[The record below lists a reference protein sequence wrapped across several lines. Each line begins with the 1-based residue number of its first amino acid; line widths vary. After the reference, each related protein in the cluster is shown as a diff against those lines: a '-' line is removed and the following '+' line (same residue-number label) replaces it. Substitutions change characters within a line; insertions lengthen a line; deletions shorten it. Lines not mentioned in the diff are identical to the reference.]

1 MLKINSNLNERI
13 TIFPKFFIILLTI
26 CGCLISI
33 NQVFN
38 IGFLNFYPVS
48 NSFLYLLIAFFQPVS
63 FLMFPLSKKYKN
75 KILIP
80 DIIAAL
86 SIFFI
91 GLYFSINSENI
102 LSNGWDIEAPLI
114 PTILSYLFI
123 LLSLESLRR
132 TGGKFIFYIA
142 IFFTTYPIFADLMPG
157 ALWGNVYSISEAAR
171 AHSMGLDSLIG
182 IPMKV
187 AGSLL
192 IGFLIYGIILAET
205 GGGKFFID
213 IAESIMGK
221 YRGGPAKV
229 AILASG
235 FFGML
240 SGSPTSNVITSGS
253 LTIPAMK
260 KAGYHGR
267 YAAAIEACASTGG
280 VLMPPVMGTV
290 AFIMA
295 SFLNLPYSDI
305 LLAAL
310 IPGLIFYIALIIQT
324 DLYAAKNNLKGM
336 DLNKI
341 PKFLPTIINGF
352 PYIISF
358 ISLIW
363 LIISAKLESE
373 APFISSF
380 LLIIILLL
388 RNFNL
393 IKLKDWLNIFVKIGE
408 IIARIVSLLSGVGVI
423 IGAMSLT
430 GIGTSLSRELVF
442 LAGGDLVMILI
453 FGAIASL
460 VLGIGMTV
468 SACYIFLAIVLAP
481 AIIEGGISPLAA
493 HLYVLYWG
501 VLSFITPPV
510 AIAAITASSI
520 ANTSALK
527 TGFLSMRLGSILF
540 FLPVLFVFDPA
551 MLMQGKISDVIL
563 SFTIAIFAII
573 VISSAFEGYIYF
585 FGKIN
590 YLFRML
596 YFLAGILILI
606 PYLISK
612 YVGFSILIIMLL
624 LLLFTRLYNKRLSI
638 KN

>member
-1 MLKINSNLNERI
+1 MLKIYSNFNERI
-13 TIFPKFFIILLTI
+13 TITPKFIIILLTI
-26 CGCLISI
+26 FGCLITI

-38 IGFLNFYPVS
+38 FGIFNFYPVS
-48 NSFLYLLIAFFQPVS
+48 NSFLYLLIAFFQPLT
-63 FLMFPLSKKYKN
+63 FLLFPISKKYKN
-75 KILIP
+75 KILFI
-80 DIIAAL
+80 DVVAAI

-102 LSNGWDIEAPLI
+102 LSNGWDIDAPIL
-114 PTILSYLFI
+114 PTILSFI
-123 LLSLESLRR
+123 LIILSLESLRR

-142 IFFTTYPIFADLMPG
+142 IFFTLYPIFADHMPG
-157 ALWGNVYSISEAAR
+157 ALWGNMYSITEAAR

-182 IPMKV
+182 IPMRV

-205 GGGKFFID
+205 GGGKFFIN
-213 IAESIMGK
+213 IAESLMGK

-229 AILASG
+229 AVLASG

-260 KAGYHGR
+260 KAGYSGR

-295 SFLNLPYSDI
+295 SFLNLPYSEI
-305 LLAAL
+305 LFAAL
-310 IPGLIFYIALIIQT
+310 IPGIIFYIALIILT

-336 DLNKI
+336 ELNNI
-341 PKFLPTIINGF
+341 PKLLPTITNGF
-352 PYIISF
+352 PFIMSF
-358 ISLIW
+358 ICLVW
-363 LIISAKLESE
+363 LIMSAKLESE
-373 APFISSF
+373 APIISSLF
-380 LLIIILLL
+380 LIIILLL
-388 RNFNL
+388 RNFNK
-393 IKLKDWLNIFVKIGE
+393 IKLNDWLNIFIKIGE

-430 GIGTSLSRELVF
+430 GVGTSLSRELVF
-442 LAGGDLVMILI
+442 LAGGDLFMILI

-520 ANTSALK
+520 SNTSALK

-540 FLPVLFVFDPA
+540 FLPILFVFDPS
-551 MLMQGKISDVIL
+551 MLMQGTAINIIFSV
-563 SFTIAIFAII
+563 SMAIFAII
-573 VISSAFEGYIYF
+573 IISAGFEGYMYIFGRLNKIYRILCF
-585 FGKIN
+585 SSGLLILMPNLTSKYIGI
-590 YLFRML
+590 
-596 YFLAGILILI
+596 GILIVTTLS
-606 PYLISK
+606 L
-612 YVGFSILIIMLL
+612 ILINLK
-624 LLLFTRLYNKRLSI
+624 NKNKL
-638 KN
+638 

>member
-1 MLKINSNLNERI
+1 MLKINSNFNERI
-13 TIFPKFFIILLTI
+13 TITPKFIIILLTI
-26 CGCLISI
+26 FGCLITI

-38 IGFLNFYPVS
+38 FGIFNFYPVS
-48 NSFLYLLIAFFQPVS
+48 NSFLYLLIAFFQPLS
-63 FLMFPLSKKYKN
+63 FLLFPISKKYKN
-75 KILIP
+75 KILFI
-80 DIIAAL
+80 DVVAAI

-102 LSNGWDIEAPLI
+102 LSNGWDIDAPIL
-114 PTILSYLFI
+114 PTILSFI
-123 LLSLESLRR
+123 LIILSLESLRR

-142 IFFTTYPIFADLMPG
+142 IFFTLYPIFADHMPG
-157 ALWGNVYSISEAAR
+157 ALWGNMYSITEAAR

-182 IPMKV
+182 IPMRV

-205 GGGKFFID
+205 GGGKFFIN
-213 IAESIMGK
+213 IAESLMGK

-229 AILASG
+229 AVLASG

-260 KAGYHGR
+260 KAGYSGR

-295 SFLNLPYSDI
+295 SFLNLPYSEI
-305 LLAAL
+305 LFAAL
-310 IPGLIFYIALIIQT
+310 IPGIIFYIALIIQT

-336 DLNKI
+336 ELNNI
-341 PKFLPTIINGF
+341 PKLLPTITNGF
-352 PYIISF
+352 PFIMSF
-358 ISLIW
+358 ICLVW
-363 LIISAKLESE
+363 LIMSAKLESE
-373 APFISSF
+373 APIISSLF
-380 LLIIILLL
+380 LIIILLL
-388 RNFNL
+388 RNFNK
-393 IKLKDWLNIFVKIGE
+393 IKLNDWLNIFIKIGE

-430 GIGTSLSRELVF
+430 GVGTSLSRELVF
-442 LAGGDLVMILI
+442 LAGGDLFMILI

-520 ANTSALK
+520 SNTSALK

-540 FLPVLFVFDPA
+540 FLPILFVFDPS
-551 MLMQGKISDVIL
+551 MLMQGTAINIIFSV
-563 SFTIAIFAII
+563 SMAIFAII
-573 VISSAFEGYIYF
+573 IISAGFEGYMYIFGRLNKIYRILCF
-585 FGKIN
+585 SSGLLILMPNLTSKYIGV
-590 YLFRML
+590 
-596 YFLAGILILI
+596 GILIVTTLS
-606 PYLISK
+606 L
-612 YVGFSILIIMLL
+612 ILINLK
-624 LLLFTRLYNKRLSI
+624 NKNKL
-638 KN
+638 

>member
-1 MLKINSNLNERI
+1 MLKINSNFNERI
-13 TIFPKFFIILLTI
+13 TITPKFIIILLTI
-26 CGCLISI
+26 FGCFITI

-38 IGFLNFYPVS
+38 FGIFNFYPVS
-48 NSFLYLLIAFFQPVS
+48 NSFLYLLIAFFQPLS
-63 FLMFPLSKKYKN
+63 FLLFPISKKYKN
-75 KILIP
+75 KILFI
-80 DIIAAL
+80 DVVAAI

-102 LSNGWDIEAPLI
+102 LSNGWDIDAPIL
-114 PTILSYLFI
+114 PTILSFI
-123 LLSLESLRR
+123 LIILSLESLRR

-142 IFFTTYPIFADLMPG
+142 IFFTLYPIFADHMPG
-157 ALWGNVYSISEAAR
+157 ALWGNMYSITEAAR

-182 IPMKV
+182 IPMRV

-205 GGGKFFID
+205 GGGKFFIN
-213 IAESIMGK
+213 IAESLMGK

-229 AILASG
+229 AVLASG

-260 KAGYHGR
+260 KAGYSGR

-295 SFLNLPYSDI
+295 SFLNLPYSEI
-305 LLAAL
+305 LFAAL
-310 IPGLIFYIALIIQT
+310 IPGIIFYIALIIQT

-336 DLNKI
+336 ELNNI
-341 PKFLPTIINGF
+341 PKLLPTITNGF
-352 PYIISF
+352 PFIMSF
-358 ISLIW
+358 ICLVW
-363 LIISAKLESE
+363 LIMSAKLESE
-373 APFISSF
+373 APFISSLF
-380 LLIIILLL
+380 LIIILLL
-388 RNFNL
+388 RNFNK
-393 IKLKDWLNIFVKIGE
+393 IKLNDWLNIFIKIGE

-430 GIGTSLSRELVF
+430 GVGTSLSRELVF
-442 LAGGDLVMILI
+442 LAGGDLFMILI

-520 ANTSALK
+520 SNTSALK

-540 FLPVLFVFDPA
+540 FLPILFVFDPS
-551 MLMQGKISDVIL
+551 MLMQGTAINIIFSV
-563 SFTIAIFAII
+563 SMAIFAII
-573 VISSAFEGYIYF
+573 IISAGFEGYMYIFGRLNKIYRILCF
-585 FGKIN
+585 SSGLLILMPNLTSKYIGV
-590 YLFRML
+590 
-596 YFLAGILILI
+596 GILIVTTLS
-606 PYLISK
+606 L
-612 YVGFSILIIMLL
+612 ILINLK
-624 LLLFTRLYNKRLSI
+624 NKNKL
-638 KN
+638 

>member
-1 MLKINSNLNERI
+1 MLKINSNFNERI
-13 TIFPKFFIILLTI
+13 TITPKFIIILLTI
-26 CGCLISI
+26 FGCLITI

-38 IGFLNFYPVS
+38 FGIFNFYPVS
-48 NSFLYLLIAFFQPVS
+48 NSFLYLLIAFFQPLS
-63 FLMFPLSKKYKN
+63 FLLFPISKKYKN
-75 KILIP
+75 KILFI
-80 DIIAAL
+80 DVVAAI

-102 LSNGWDIEAPLI
+102 LSNGWDIDAPIL
-114 PTILSYLFI
+114 PTILSFI
-123 LLSLESLRR
+123 LIILSLESLRR

-142 IFFTTYPIFADLMPG
+142 IFFTLYPIFADHMPG
-157 ALWGNVYSISEAAR
+157 ALWGNMYSITEAAR

-182 IPMKV
+182 IPMRV

-205 GGGKFFID
+205 GGGKFFIN
-213 IAESIMGK
+213 IAESLMGK

-260 KAGYHGR
+260 KAGYSGR

-295 SFLNLPYSDI
+295 SFLNLPYSEI
-305 LLAAL
+305 LFAAL
-310 IPGLIFYIALIIQT
+310 IPGIIFYIALIIQT

-336 DLNKI
+336 ELNNI
-341 PKFLPTIINGF
+341 PKLLPTITNGF
-352 PYIISF
+352 PFIMSF
-358 ISLIW
+358 ICLVW
-363 LIISAKLESE
+363 LIMSAKLESE
-373 APFISSF
+373 APFISSLF
-380 LLIIILLL
+380 LIIILLL
-388 RNFNL
+388 RNFNK
-393 IKLKDWLNIFVKIGE
+393 IKLNDWLNIFIKIGE

-430 GIGTSLSRELVF
+430 GVGTSLSRELVF
-442 LAGGDLVMILI
+442 LAGGDLFMILI

-460 VLGIGMTV
+460 ILGIGMTV

-520 ANTSALK
+520 SNTSALK

-540 FLPVLFVFDPA
+540 FLPILFVFDPS
-551 MLMQGKISDVIL
+551 MLMQGTAINIIFSV
-563 SFTIAIFAII
+563 STAIFAII
-573 VISSAFEGYIYF
+573 IISAGFEGYMYIFGRLNKIYRILCF
-585 FGKIN
+585 SSGLLILMPNLTSKYIGV
-590 YLFRML
+590 
-596 YFLAGILILI
+596 GILIVTTLS
-606 PYLISK
+606 L
-612 YVGFSILIIMLL
+612 ILINLK
-624 LLLFTRLYNKRLSI
+624 NKNKL
-638 KN
+638 